1 MKVFDRLFAWVVHFI
16 MERQLDYF
24 VSKNKKVFDE
34 LAKK

>member
-1 MKVFDRLFAWVVHFI
+1 MNAFDRIFAWFARFI
-16 MERQLDYF
+16 TKLQLDYF